1 MKGWRMWQVG
11 RVAVIAPLVS
21 LLFCVGQGWMP
32 SDAVAQ
38 TVSAT
43 AMQTAAVDASA
54 VSTAVPDAVAP
65 EAGRGLASASSVS
78 AELAAAL
85 AGEHVTGVQPAWQAL
100 APRPPELAARAWLL
114 LDLSSGQTLA
124 ASNADQ
130 ALPPASLAKL
140 MTAYLVFEALRDG
153 HLSLDQT
160 LPVSERARRQ
170 PGSRM
175 FLEAGM
181 RVAVEDLIK
190 GLLVQSGNDGALAL
204 AEGVAGSMESFVQR
218 MNDKAQAFGL
228 QATHF
233 ANPTGLPAQGQQ
245 STARDLGLLA
255 QRLLRDFPE
264 HAHFYGIRKY
274 RYAGTPPAND
284 SNRNLLLFRDPSVDG
299 MKTGHVE
306 AVGYSVVATAQREF
320 PHLGMAGASG
330 PRRLLAVV
338 LGSSSEQARAAE
350 AQRLLNWGYT
360 AFEAVK
366 LFEAN
371 QAVLTAAIWKGRTAE
386 VRLGRPQAIVVTVPA
401 GLGIQLRMDVLRV
414 EPLVAPLR
422 QGQVAG
428 LLRIREGERT
438 LFEVPLLALDEVSEA
453 GLIGQA
459 WDALRLWLQ

>member
-1 MKGWRMWQVG
+1 M
-11 RVAVIAPLVS
+11 
-21 LLFCVGQGWMP
+21 
-32 SDAVAQ
+32 
-38 TVSAT
+38 
-43 AMQTAAVDASA
+43 
-54 VSTAVPDAVAP
+54 
-65 EAGRGLASASSVS
+65 
-78 AELAAAL
+78 
-85 AGEHVTGVQPAWQAL
+85 AGETSVGVQPAWQTL
-100 APRPPELAARAWLL
+100 APQPPELAARAWLL

-130 ALPPASLAKL
+130 SLPPASLTKL

-153 HLSLDQT
+153 RLSLDQK
-160 LPVSERARRQ
+160 LPVSDRARRQ

-181 RVAVEDLIK
+181 RLPVDDLIK
-190 GLLVQSGNDGALAL
+190 GLLVQSGNDGAVAL
-204 AEGVAGSMESFVQR
+204 AEGVAGSMEAFVQG
-218 MNDKAQAFGL
+218 MNDKARALGL
-228 QATHF
+228 DATHF
-233 ANPTGLPAQGQQ
+233 ANPTGLPVEGQQ

-255 QRLLRDFPE
+255 QRLLHDFPE
-264 HAHFYGIRKY
+264 HAHYYGIRKY

-306 AVGYSVVATAQREF
+306 AVGYSMVATAQREF
-320 PHLGMAGASG
+320 PHLGMAGAPG

-338 LGSSSEQARAAE
+338 LGAASEQARAAE

-366 LFEAN
+366 LFEAH
-371 QAVLTAAIWKGRTAE
+371 QAVLTAAIWKGRAAE

-401 GLGIQLRMDVLRV
+401 GLGMQLRMDVLRA
-414 EPLVAPLR
+414 EPLIAPLR
-422 QGQVAG
+422 EGQVTG

-438 LFEVPLLALDEVSEA
+438 LFEIPLLALDEVSEA

>member
-1 MKGWRMWQVG
+1 MMVR
-11 RVAVIAPLVS
+11 APRAPRALGA
-21 LLFCVGQGWMP
+21 LLLACGFWPLGG
-32 SDAVAQ
+32 VAQ
-38 TVSAT
+38 MAPTT
-43 AMQTAAVDASA
+43 ALRTAAMETSTIASPA
-54 VSTAVPDAVAP
+54 SVHRAPATDSQVPVA
-65 EAGRGLASASSVS
+65 ASISSQ
-78 AELAAAL
+78 LAAAL
-85 AGEHVTGVQPAWQAL
+85 AGESFAGVQPAWL
-100 APRPPELAARAWLL
+100 DVAPQSPELAARAWLL

-124 ASNADQ
+124 ASKADQ
-130 ALPPASLAKL
+130 VLPPASLTKL

-153 HLSLDQT
+153 RLSLDQK
-160 LPVSERARRQ
+160 LSVSERARRQ

-181 RVAVEDLIK
+181 RVPVEDLIK

-204 AEGVAGSMESFVQR
+204 AEGVAGGMEAFVQA
-218 MNDKAQAFGL
+218 MNDKAHALGL
-228 QATHF
+228 GATHF
-233 ANPTGLPAQGQQ
+233 ANPTGLPAEGQH
-245 STARDLGLLA
+245 STARDISLLA

-264 HAHFYGIRKY
+264 HAHYYGIRKY

-306 AVGYSVVATAQREF
+306 AVGYSMVATAQREF
-320 PHLGMAGASG
+320 PHLGPAGGPG

-338 LGSSSEQARAAE
+338 LGAASEQTRAAE

-371 QAVLTAAIWKGRTAE
+371 QAVLTAAIWKGRAAE
-386 VRLGRPQAIVVTVPA
+386 VRLGRPQAVVVTVPA
-401 GLGIQLRMDVLRV
+401 GLGMQLRMDVVRAD
-414 EPLVAPLR
+414 PLIAPLR

-438 LFEVPLLALDEVSEA
+438 LFEIPLLALDEVGEA